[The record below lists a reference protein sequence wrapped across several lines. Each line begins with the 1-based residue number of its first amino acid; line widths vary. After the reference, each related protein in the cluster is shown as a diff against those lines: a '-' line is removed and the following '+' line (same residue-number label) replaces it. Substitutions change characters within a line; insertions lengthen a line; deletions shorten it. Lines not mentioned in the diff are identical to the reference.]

1 MRDLQRQR
9 GSRRATGGR
18 ARAAILFA
26 SSRDG
31 AAASE
36 FVLVLP
42 VFILCLFSIVAF
54 ATALFMENNMVNAAR
69 EAVREMAVTEASFS
83 SGAVTCDSDEAA
95 ILDSAEYVACTY
107 LTFWGTDFLV
117 DASDECPAED
127 KATVRISV
135 DASQAALMDI
145 FGFFEGKTLTAEVTM
160 RKEDACDV

>member
-1 MRDLQRQR
+1 MREVRRQSASVRAPKRRPR
-9 GSRRATGGR
+9 GM
-18 ARAAILFA
+18 ILFA
-26 SSRDG
+26 FSRSG

-69 EAVREMAVTEASFS
+69 EAVREMAVTEAPFS
-83 SGAVTCDSDEAA
+83 PGAVRCDSQEAA
-95 ILDSAEYVACTY
+95 IVDSAEYVACTY
-107 LTFWGTDFLV
+107 LTFWGTDFFV

-160 RKEDACDV
+160 RKEDACV

>member
-83 SGAVTCDSDEAA
+83 LGAVTCDSDEAA

-145 FGFFEGKTLTAEVTM
+145 FGFFEGKMLRAEVTM
-160 RKEDACDV
+160 RKEDDCV